1 MEEQQQKPKKKKL
14 ILKILGGLFLVYLII
29 FTIQFAYAQARTK
42 RYDDF
47 WSGYYSS
54 EWAAEDAKPTIWTT
68 DGDTFRDY
76 SDKRNDSRY
85 HKAYIVDNLENFNY
99 GLDKEDLGTYN
110 VNYMAVYN
118 TLKGTESII
127 GMKYKGNTIIIYV
140 RKHLI
145 HFGEQ
150 EPCHYVIEVSN
161 KIKKVEVRYR

>member
-1 MEEQQQKPKKKKL
+1 MEEQQRKPKKKKL

-29 FTIQFAYAQARTK
+29 FTTQFAYAQAHTK

-47 WSGYYSS
+47 YYGSGISSWSADDASSGMWGTDDDPEIGGQYSV
-54 EWAAEDAKPTIWTT
+54 T
-68 DGDTFRDY
+68 DTY
-76 SDKRNDSRY
+76 SY
-85 HKAYIVDNLENFNY
+85 HRAYIVNNLEASNY
-99 GLDKEDLGTYN
+99 GLNNRIDTYK

-127 GMKYKGNTIIIYV
+127 GLKYKGDTVIIYV

-145 HFGEQ
+145 HFGEP